1 MLYALDASRIGFKH
15 LESISELLNVLQLM
29 SYIYNIK
36 GDIIMRNRCAEE
48 FRILVM
54 LQEKNKRKQ
63 PDWNMTYYSRYIQ
76 LNQQGQENEE
86 VRQNIMTMEIENIYT
101 EESSTF

>member
-1 MLYALDASRIGFKH
+1 MLYALDASRIGFKD

-86 VRQNIMTMEIENIYT
+86 VPNVLDGFIGP
-101 EESSTF
+101 F